1 MLIRRETNTGSNDL
15 NVVYRPLKID
25 EMMGQETNKKM
36 IKTWLDNNTMPHSLL
51 FTGPPGCGKTTAA
64 RIISLGLNCDKV
76 NGIDR
81 ADGSWIADGS
91 IICGNESQKN
101 LNDGSDPCLECPTCL
116 SIINQHSL
124 DVMEINVGRSGT
136 KGDVENIIRD
146 LSSAPFSSTYKIVVF
161 DEAHELTSASQNLLL
176 KVMEDGYDH
185 VYFVFATNE
194 PHKLK
199 KAFSG
204 GRVTTLH
211 FDRLSTELLFE
222 LLKNVAEFEAIVY
235 DEKILLYLAEEAK
248 GVPRDCLPW
257 LKQCQDEGSWSLE
270 AAKEITGVLL
280 DEENPQVI
288 ELCKTLLAADWKK
301 AAEMYPKIG
310 MPAENIRMA
319 TAGWFVWQM
328 KRARNLGDAKKYSD
342 ILDFITTPIYE
353 PGKLGDHK
361 MYNNMFKIVYLVRK
375 GKRSY

>member
-1 MLIRRETNTGSNDL
+1 MLIRRETKAGSNDL
-15 NVVYRPLKID
+15 NVLYRPLKID

-36 IKTWLDNNTMPHSLL
+36 IKTWLSDNDVPHSLL

-64 RIISLGLNCDKV
+64 RVISLGLNCLETP
-76 NGIDR
+76 G
-81 ADGSWIADGS
+81 
-91 IICGNESQKN
+91 
-101 LNDGSDPCLECPTCL
+101 LDPCLKCNSCQ
-116 SIINQHSL
+116 SVVNHHSL

-136 KGDVENIIRD
+136 KGDVENVIRD
-146 LSSAPFSSTYKIVVF
+146 LSSAPFSSKYKIVIF

-176 KVMEDGYDH
+176 KIMEDGYDH
-185 VYFVFATNE
+185 VYFIFATNE

-199 KAFSG
+199 KAFTG

-222 LLKNVAEFEAIVY
+222 LLKNVSEFEGIQH

-257 LKQCQDEGSWSLE
+257 LKQCRDEGSWALE
-270 AAKEITGVLL
+270 VAKEITGVLL

-288 ELCKTLLAADWKK
+288 ELCKTLLAADWKR
-301 AAEMYPKIG
+301 AVEMYPKIG
-310 MPAENIRMA
+310 MPAESVRMA
-319 TAGWFVWQM
+319 VAGWFVWQM

-342 ILDFITTPIYE
+342 ILDIITIPIYE
-353 PGKLGDHK
+353 PAKLGDHK
-361 MYNNMFKIVYLVRK
+361 MYNYMFKIVYLVK
-375 GKRSY
+375 KNKRSY